1 MTEEIFYTAVAGA
14 AENYQKLAAL
24 ARRFGSWQEAY
35 EGLPREERGDIA
47 AAETEIEKSGARI
60 IMASDPEYPALLR
73 QIPDPPFAIFVLGTL
88 PKSEHAIAV
97 VGTRRATTEGIR
109 AAQEMGGG
117 LARAGVVVVSGLALG
132 IDAAAHAGCL
142 AEKGKTVA
150 VLAGGVGR
158 IYPRENERLA
168 REIIETGGAVMSEYP
183 PMAESFPSR
192 FLERNRITSGLAQA
206 VVIVEAP
213 QRSGALSTAQHA
225 AEQNRD
231 VFVVPGPVR
240 NAQYAGSF
248 ALIRDGARLVR
259 DVKDVLEDMGI
270 TREEQEALRRLQ
282 SEFAEERF
290 NPEQTKIVKALRE
303 CGEAADVDK
312 IAELTKL
319 DPQTVAS
326 EMAELVLE
334 EAVEENGGKYA
345 AA

>member
-1 MTEEIFYTAVAGA
+1 MGEEIFYTAVARA
-14 AENYQKLAAL
+14 AESYQKLAAL
-24 ARRFGSWQEAY
+24 SRRFGSWREAY
-35 EGLPREERGDIA
+35 EGLPREERGDIG
-47 AAETEIEKSGARI
+47 AAEAEIKESGARV
-60 IMASDPEYPALLR
+60 IMADDPEYPALLR
-73 QIPDPPFAIFVLGTL
+73 QIPDPPFGIFVLGTL
-88 PKSEHAIAV
+88 PKSEHTVAV
-97 VGTRRATTEGIR
+97 VGTRRATAEGIR

-117 LARAGVVVVSGLALG
+117 LARAGMVVVSGLALG

-142 AEKGKTVA
+142 AEKGETVA

-158 IYPRENERLA
+158 IYPRENEWLA
-168 REIIETGGAVMSEYP
+168 REIIETGGAIVSEYP

-192 FLERNRITSGLAQA
+192 FLERNRITSGLAEA

-213 QRSGALSTAQHA
+213 QRSGALSTASHA

-240 NAQYAGSF
+240 SMQYAGSF

-259 DVKDVLEDMGI
+259 SVEDVLEDMGI
-270 TREEQEALRRLQ
+270 TKEEQRGV
-282 SEFAEERF
+282 EEKF
-290 NPEQTKIVKALRE
+290 NPEQTKIMKALRE
-303 CGEAADVDK
+303 RGEAADVDK

-334 EAVEENGGKYA
+334 GAVEESGGQYA